1 MTHEEVN
8 GLADT
13 RPVAIR
19 CGDKRGFRH
28 EEKDD
33 RPGLCPGTSVISRDG
48 TGTRRRCRAGRG
60 FGSRRAGAGR
70 CVGRR
75 FCGLYRWTIDCECLG
90 GSAIQPPPIRPQARC
105 GGAGR
110 EQTRKRACPS
120 KPCRYCNGCIGP
132 ACATAATSSSE
143 GNSDAAG
150 AAAGMSAIVELIV
163 ALVPQM
169 FLLSRPPSATVDC
182 GRGGHGP
189 AGFNRRV

>member
-75 FCGLYRWTIDCECLG
+75 FCGLYRRSVDCECLG
-90 GSAIQPPPIRPQARC
+90 GSAIQPPPIRPQACC
-105 GGAGR
+105 GGGASR

-120 KPCRYCNGCIGP
+120 KPCRCCNGCIGP
-132 ACATAATSSSE
+132 ACAATNSSE

-150 AAAGMSAIVELIV
+150 AAAGMSAVAELV
-163 ALVPQM
+163 
-169 FLLSRPPSATVDC
+169 R
-182 GRGGHGP
+182 RP
-189 AGFNRRV
+189 AGIFV